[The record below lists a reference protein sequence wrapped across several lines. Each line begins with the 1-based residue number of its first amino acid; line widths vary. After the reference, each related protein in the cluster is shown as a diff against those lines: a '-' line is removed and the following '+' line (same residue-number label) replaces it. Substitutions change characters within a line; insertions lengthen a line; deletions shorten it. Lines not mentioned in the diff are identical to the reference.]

1 MAVVVEKTEH
11 DALAREVR
19 ELRGELEDLRELL
32 DTDIKGSKAAAA
44 KAGISV
50 RTLELERDRP
60 DTVIEY
66 KKVGRSVSYS
76 LASLIAYRK
85 AKRIPKLQIAS

>member
-1 MAVVVEKTEH
+1 MAHVVEYDQFEKLERRFFQLQ
-11 DALAREVR
+11 D
-19 ELRGELEDLRELL
+19 ELNDLKELL
-32 DTDIKGSKAAAA
+32 DEDVKGSKAAAK

-50 RTLELERDRP
+50 RTLEVERDRP
-60 DTVIEY
+60 GTLIIY

-85 AKRIPKLQIAS
+85 SKRIPNLKIA